1 MILFRKIKS
10 GMILLLSG
18 IKNAFSKIGSFIR
31 VAGQAIKCSSA
42 LRQTKKDLP
51 RTTSASELFAS
62 FLPDHGSVETNFGFV
77 NKTPTLDLSI
87 IIASYNVENY
97 IKECLDSVLSQAT
110 QYKLEVVLVNDGST
124 DRTKEIVS
132 GYSDERIRYYEQ
144 KNAGQSAA
152 RNFAIRNSRGSYIMI
167 LDSDDQLCPGSIEHL
182 MNLAAKTQSDI
193 VEGGISRFY
202 QTFEFQPQ
210 KKLRIKT
217 LCGKK
222 KTNYILKSSGY
233 SCAKVYKRELWNQV
247 RYPIGYIFEDVISKF
262 VLRRIANSVTLTNQ
276 EVYAYRWNPASTSHG
291 GNQKKK
297 LDSLLVFPRIVT
309 ICDQNR
315 VPKDKLF
322 YLLSLNHIGLL
333 NYITTRFLDDQMR
346 RVCFAVMRQQLLA
359 VQPQKQYGL
368 PFWFALLNRAI
379 LTGNYDAWELIAGT
393 IQKYHLLKKYREIN

>member
-1 MILFRKIKS
+1 MVIFRKAKS
-10 GMILLLSG
+10 GVILLFSCAKKVFSAILSA
-18 IKNAFSKIGSFIR
+18 IKVTGL
-31 VAGQAIKCSSA
+31 AIKCFFTLHKKTDALPDFDSSKEIFDA
-42 LRQTKKDLP
+42 
-51 RTTSASELFAS
+51 
-62 FLPDHGSVETNFGFV
+62 FLPDSGGLDVNFGFV
-77 NKTPTLDLSI
+77 NKTPSVDLSI
-87 IIASYNVENY
+87 IIASYNAENY
-97 IKECLDSVLSQAT
+97 IKECLDSVLNQTT
-110 QYKLEVVLVNDGST
+110 QYKLEIILVNDGST

-132 GYSDERIRYYEQ
+132 GCSDERIRYYEQ
-144 KNAGQSAA
+144 ENAGQSAA

-182 MNLAAKTQSDI
+182 MNLAIQTQSDI

-210 KKLRIKT
+210 KKIRIKT

-222 KTNYILKSSGY
+222 KANYILKSFGY
-233 SCAKVYKRELWNQV
+233 SWAKVYKRELWDQV
-247 RYPIGYIFEDVISKF
+247 RYPVGYIFEDVISKF

-309 ICDQNR
+309 ICDQNK

-346 RVCFAVMRQQLLA
+346 RFCFAVMREQLLA

-368 PFWFALLNRAI
+368 PLWFALLNRAI
-379 LTGNYDAWELIAGT
+379 LTGNYDAWNLIAET